1 MAELFSSQLGV
12 IFILLCALI
21 VVLIFLV
28 ISLMLK
34 VNRMNLRYQSMMR
47 GQDGL
52 TIEKA
57 VTSRFKKL
65 DALDARGED
74 LAREIKLMRGTQNRT
89 LTNYG
94 IVKYDAFD
102 DVGGKMSFALAM
114 LDSENSGFILDT
126 IHSKD
131 KCFLYLKEIVKGE
144 SYIMLSNEEIEALKL
159 AVTNTDEQRLDEL
172 LEEEQ

>member
-1 MAELFSSQLGV
+1 MPEIFGSGLGL
-12 IFILLCALI
+12 IFILLAALV
-21 VVLIFLV
+21 VVLIFMV

-34 VNRMNLRYQSMMR
+34 VSRMEKRYQIMMR
-47 GQDGL
+47 GQDGVS
-52 TIEKA
+52 IEKA
-57 VTSRFKKL
+57 VTNRLKKL
-65 DALDARGED
+65 DVLSAIGED
-74 LAREIKLMRGTQNRT
+74 LERDFTRISGKLDRT

-114 LDSENSGFILDT
+114 LDSENTGFILDT

-144 SYIMLSNEEIEALKL
+144 SYIMLSNEEVEALKL
-159 AVTNTDEQRLDEL
+159 AVTNKEEGKLDEL
-172 LEEEQ
+172 LEE